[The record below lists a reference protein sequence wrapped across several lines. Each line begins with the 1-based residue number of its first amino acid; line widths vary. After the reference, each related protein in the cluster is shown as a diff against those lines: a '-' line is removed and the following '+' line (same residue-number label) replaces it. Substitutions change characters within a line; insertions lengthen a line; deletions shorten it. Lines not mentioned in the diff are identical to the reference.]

1 MGRSRAASR
10 PGGPR
15 YGCRPGLPT
24 GRGACATRRRRPAPT
39 GRRRSSPH
47 DRWPRPRRPAGG
59 RRPYGDPAP
68 ADVRGRP
75 AGVSDLPWPHAGR
88 RVHDPRVGDR
98 PDPRAPP
105 DPRRARG
112 TPRAAEPPTDAGL
125 REPGPVTG
133 PTAVRRHHD
142 LRVRTAPRRPA
153 TTRGRLACAAVPP
166 RRHRGLRRPRPPP
179 LTAARTTLTAPGR
192 AAGHAAAPHAV
203 LARSAMAP
211 YVRRTVDRPRSKFPS
226 RDQPDAGGSRWRHS
240 ALHCRDRRP

>member
-142 LRVRTAPRRPA
+142 LRVRTAPPTPRSPA
-153 TTRGRLACAAVPP
+153 GPVGVRGRP
-166 RRHRGLRRPRPPP
+166 
-179 LTAARTTLTAPGR
+179 TAASPWAPPAQATPADRRSNDAHGARARGR
-192 AAGHAAAPHAV
+192 A
-203 LARSAMAP
+203 
-211 YVRRTVDRPRSKFPS
+211 RRGPS
-226 RDQPDAGGSRWRHS
+226 RGAGKVGDGAVRSTNSRPTPIEIP
-240 ALHCRDRRP
+240 ALPGL